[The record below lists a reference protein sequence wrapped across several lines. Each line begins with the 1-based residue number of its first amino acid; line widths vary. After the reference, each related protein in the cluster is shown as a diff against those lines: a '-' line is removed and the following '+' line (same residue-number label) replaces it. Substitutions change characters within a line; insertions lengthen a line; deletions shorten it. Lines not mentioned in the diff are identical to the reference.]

1 MSRRGRRSTDRD
13 AVTMWQQLGTNL
25 LLEQERRKA
34 VTFLQEVGF
43 TDAEKKMPSPTDE
56 QLQCL
61 HLEGTRFG
69 SQWCSIELC
78 KRCRRRKWYRPSS
91 SALNSLRIRNK
102 DTQRFL

>member
-43 TDAEKKMPSPTDE
+43 TDAADKMPSPTDE

-61 HLEGTRFG
+61 RLEGTRFG
-69 SQWCSIELC
+69 SQWCFIKLC
-78 KRCRRRKWYRPSS
+78 KRCRRREWYRPSS

-102 DTQRFL
+102 DT